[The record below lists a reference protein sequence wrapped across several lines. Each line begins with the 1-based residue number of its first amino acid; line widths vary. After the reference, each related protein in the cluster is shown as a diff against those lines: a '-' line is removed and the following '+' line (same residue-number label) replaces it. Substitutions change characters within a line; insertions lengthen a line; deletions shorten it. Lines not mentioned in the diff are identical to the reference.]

1 MGIDVASANWLA
13 GFTPDIGRETL
24 GDAAWERGF
33 AYAAAGNV
41 LSITSADRGRMLL
54 AEVAGSRDWP
64 YQTLVTATA
73 GAAAEGLRGL
83 LDRGQHPWTSRCSC
97 PVRSECKH
105 VAAVLAAA
113 VAARAAGSEASGPA
127 PDWESVL
134 APMLDRPRA
143 TDGEPLPLGGQP
155 LGLIVDLVTRP

>member
-13 GFTPDIGRETL
+13 GFAPDIGRETL

-64 YQTLVTATA
+64 HQTLVTATA
-73 GAAAEGLRGL
+73 PLPRACAAC
-83 LDRGQHPWTSRCSC
+83 WT
-97 PVRSECKH
+97 
-105 VAAVLAAA
+105 
-113 VAARAAGSEASGPA
+113 AGSI
-127 PDWESVL
+127 PDL
-134 APMLDRPRA
+134 ALLVPGALGVQARRRAGRRGRRTRGWSEGERPRP
-143 TDGEPLPLGGQP
+143 GLGVGPRADARRAQ
-155 LGLIVDLVTRP
+155 GDRR